1 MEGKDAIINKIMSD
15 ADSQAEEILAQAK
28 AKAEAQVKKALDESE
43 ALQADAA
50 KKAED
55 AGSELITRRLTVAGL
70 DVKKQML
77 AVKKELIDASFAKAE
92 SVLAGLEDDDY
103 LKLISAML
111 AKSASDGDTVTV
123 SAKDKSR
130 ITVDFIKK
138 QSKKLGISLTLGKEY
153 GDFDGGII
161 LTGGGV
167 DKNLTLEVELKL
179 LYDEIQADVA
189 AILFKETENA

>member
-1 MEGKDAIINKIMSD
+1 MEGKDTIINKIMSD

-55 AGSELITRRLTVAGL
+55 AGSELITCRLTVAGL

-130 ITVDFIKK
+130 ITADFIKK

>member
-1 MEGKDAIINKIMSD
+1 MEGKDTIINKIMSD

-130 ITVDFIKK
+130 ITADFIKK
-138 QSKKLGISLTLGKEY
+138 QSKKLGISLTLGKKY

-161 LTGGGV
+161 LTGGGI

>member
-111 AKSASDGDTVTV
+111 AKSASDGDTVIV
-123 SAKDKSR
+123 SANDKSR
-130 ITVDFIKK
+130 ITADFIKK

>member
-123 SAKDKSR
+123 SANDKSR
-130 ITVDFIKK
+130 ITADFIKK

>member
-1 MEGKDAIINKIMSD
+1 MEGKDTIINKIMSD

-123 SAKDKSR
+123 SANDKSR
-130 ITVDFIKK
+130 ITADFIKK

>member
-1 MEGKDAIINKIMSD
+1 MEGKDTIINKIMSD

-130 ITVDFIKK
+130 ITADFIKK

-179 LYDEIQADVA
+179 LYDEIQAYVA